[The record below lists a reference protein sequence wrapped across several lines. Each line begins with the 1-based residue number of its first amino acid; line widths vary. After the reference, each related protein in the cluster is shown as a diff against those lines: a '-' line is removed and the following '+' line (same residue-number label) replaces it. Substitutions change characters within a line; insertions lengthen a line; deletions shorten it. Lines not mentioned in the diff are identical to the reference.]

1 MILIA
6 GILTMIIFLF
16 MITLH
21 EFGHF
26 IVSKLVGVK
35 VLEFA
40 VGMGPALWKKQKG
53 ETLYS
58 LRAFPVGGYCRLDGE
73 DEANDDPRA
82 FSNQKLWKRFAV
94 AAAGAAFNLILGF
107 LVFLIVV
114 PMQLPSKSVAVP
126 VVEAMDERA
135 YITDS
140 GIREGDRIIRVNGQ
154 KIAYFQDISAA
165 LGSAEQE
172 VEVTVRRGSE
182 TLDFTIRPSLQKTK
196 QQYQE
201 DGVWITDE
209 INGTER
215 KRFLSYSEEMRA
227 RSAEYIG
234 KEQSTERYILGF
246 TAKQE
251 PLGVKNTISQ
261 AWYYTC
267 YVVKMVYRALWD
279 LVRGS
284 SGIDQLS
291 GPVGVASAVDTA
303 VKSDYGALNVLF
315 LIGMLTINLG
325 VFNLLPLPAL
335 DGGRIFFMLIEL
347 IRGKPVPA
355 DKEGIVHMIGLML
368 LLGFA
373 VVIFFHDIFRLMGR

>member
-1 MILIA
+1 MIA
-6 GILTMIIFLF
+6 GILTIVIFLF

-58 LRAFPVGGYCRLDGE
+58 LRAFPVGGYCKLDGE

-82 FSNQKLWKRFAV
+82 FCNQKLWKRFAV
-94 AAAGAAFNLILGF
+94 AAAGATFNLILGF
-107 LVFLIVV
+107 LVFLLVV
-114 PMQLPSKSVAVP
+114 PMQSPSKTIAVP
-126 VVEAMDERA
+126 IVGAIDERA
-135 YITDS
+135 YISES
-140 GIREGDRIIRVNGQ
+140 GIQEGDRIIRVNGQ

-165 LGSAEQE
+165 LSSAEQE

-182 TLDFTIRPSLQKTK
+182 TLDFTIKPSLQKTK

-209 INGTER
+209 INGTE
-215 KRFLSYSEEMRA
+215 KKSFLSYSEEMRA
-227 RSAEYIG
+227 HAADYIG
-234 KEQSTERYILGF
+234 KEQTSERYILGF

-251 PLGVKNTISQ
+251 PLGVKNTVSQ
-261 AWYYTC
+261 AWYYTG
-267 YVVKMVYRALWD
+267 YVVKMVYQALWD
-279 LVRGS
+279 LVRGN

-291 GPVGVASAVDTA
+291 GPVGVVSAVDTA
-303 VKSDYGALNVLF
+303 VKSDYGTLNVLF

-347 IRGKPVPA
+347 IRKKPVPA
-355 DKEGIVHMIGLML
+355 EKEGIVHMIGLML

-373 VVIFFHDIFRLMGR
+373 VVVFFNDIFKLIG

>member
-1 MILIA
+1 MIA
-6 GILTMIIFLF
+6 GILTIVIFLF

-58 LRAFPVGGYCRLDGE
+58 LRAFPVGGYCKLDGE

-82 FSNQKLWKRFAV
+82 FCNQKLWKRFAV
-94 AAAGAAFNLILGF
+94 AAAGATFNLILGF
-107 LVFLIVV
+107 LVFLLVV
-114 PMQLPSKSVAVP
+114 PMQSPSKTIAVP
-126 VVEAMDERA
+126 IVGAIDERA
-135 YITDS
+135 YISES
-140 GIREGDRIIRVNGQ
+140 GIQEGDRIIRVNGQ
-154 KIAYFQDISAA
+154 KIVYFQDISAA
-165 LGSAEQE
+165 LSSAEQE

-182 TLDFTIRPSLQKTK
+182 TLDFTIKPSLQKTK

-209 INGTER
+209 INGTE
-215 KRFLSYSEEMRA
+215 KKSFLSYSEEMRA
-227 RSAEYIG
+227 HAADYIG
-234 KEQSTERYILGF
+234 KEQTSERYILGF

-261 AWYYTC
+261 AWYYTG
-267 YVVKMVYRALWD
+267 YVVKMVYQALWD
-279 LVRGS
+279 LVRGN

-291 GPVGVASAVDTA
+291 GPVGVVSAVDTA
-303 VKSDYGALNVLF
+303 VKSDYGTLNVLF

-347 IRGKPVPA
+347 IRKKPVPA
-355 DKEGIVHMIGLML
+355 EKEGIVHMIGLML

-373 VVIFFHDIFRLMGR
+373 VVVFFNDIFKLIG

>member
-1 MILIA
+1 MIA
-6 GILTMIIFLF
+6 GILTIVIFLF

-58 LRAFPVGGYCRLDGE
+58 LRVFPVGGYCKLDGE

-82 FSNQKLWKRFAV
+82 FCNQKLWKRFAV
-94 AAAGAAFNLILGF
+94 AAAGATFNLILGF
-107 LVFLIVV
+107 LVFLLVV
-114 PMQLPSKSVAVP
+114 PMQSPSKTIAVP
-126 VVEAMDERA
+126 IVGAMDERA
-135 YITDS
+135 YISES
-140 GIREGDRIIRVNGQ
+140 GIQEGDRIIRVNGQ
-154 KIAYFQDISAA
+154 KIVYFQDISAA
-165 LGSAEQE
+165 LSSAEQE

-182 TLDFTIRPSLQKTK
+182 TLDFTIKPSLQKTK

-209 INGTER
+209 INGTE
-215 KRFLSYSEEMRA
+215 KKSFLSYSEEMRA
-227 RSAEYIG
+227 HAADYIG
-234 KEQSTERYILGF
+234 KKQTSERYILGF

-261 AWYYTC
+261 AWYYTG
-267 YVVKMVYRALWD
+267 YVVKMVYQALWD
-279 LVRGS
+279 LVRGN

-291 GPVGVASAVDTA
+291 GPVGVVSAVDTA
-303 VKSDYGALNVLF
+303 VKSDYGTLNVLF

-347 IRGKPVPA
+347 IRKKPVPA
-355 DKEGIVHMIGLML
+355 EKEGIVHMIGLML

-373 VVIFFHDIFRLMGR
+373 VVVFFNDIFKLIG

>member
-1 MILIA
+1 M
-6 GILTMIIFLF
+6 
-16 MITLH
+16 
-21 EFGHF
+21 
-26 IVSKLVGVK
+26 
-35 VLEFA
+35 
-40 VGMGPALWKKQKG
+40 
-53 ETLYS
+53 
-58 LRAFPVGGYCRLDGE
+58 
-73 DEANDDPRA
+73 
-82 FSNQKLWKRFAV
+82 KRFAV

-172 VEVTVRRGSE
+172 AEVTVRRGSE

>member
-1 MILIA
+1 MIA
-6 GILTMIIFLF
+6 GILTIVIFLF

-58 LRAFPVGGYCRLDGE
+58 LRAFPVGGYCKLDGE

-82 FSNQKLWKRFAV
+82 FCNQKLWKRFAV
-94 AAAGAAFNLILGF
+94 AAAGATFNLILGF
-107 LVFLIVV
+107 LVFLLVV
-114 PMQLPSKSVAVP
+114 PMQSPSKTIAVP
-126 VVEAMDERA
+126 IVGAIDERA
-135 YITDS
+135 YISES
-140 GIREGDRIIRVNGQ
+140 GIQEGDRIIRVNGQ
-154 KIAYFQDISAA
+154 KIVYFQDISAA
-165 LGSAEQE
+165 LSSAEQE

-182 TLDFTIRPSLQKTK
+182 TLDFTIKPSLQKTK

-209 INGTER
+209 INGTE
-215 KRFLSYSEEMRA
+215 KKSFLSYSEEMRA
-227 RSAEYIG
+227 HAADYIG
-234 KEQSTERYILGF
+234 KEQTSERYILGF

-251 PLGVKNTISQ
+251 PLGVKNTVSQ
-261 AWYYTC
+261 AWYYTG
-267 YVVKMVYRALWD
+267 YVVKMVYQALWD
-279 LVRGS
+279 LVRGN

-291 GPVGVASAVDTA
+291 GPVGVVSAVDTA
-303 VKSDYGALNVLF
+303 VKSDYGTLNVLF

-347 IRGKPVPA
+347 IRKKPVPA
-355 DKEGIVHMIGLML
+355 EKEGIVHMIGLML

-373 VVIFFHDIFRLMGR
+373 VVVFFNDIFKLIG